1 MGFSKDQTLTL
12 RRLNVMLLQDHPFY
26 GHIMASCRWDH
37 DNEMPAVAGLNIRT
51 DYLTIL
57 IADEFFKMDFN
68 DQRFVIMH
76 ELLHFLFQHP
86 IRMGKFC
93 DLVKNIAGD
102 LAVNSYIVQS
112 SRLQKVDGCLYP
124 KQFNLPDNRTYE
136 FYLKE
141 LNKMIQKNELQLP
154 EGMGG
159 GQGQCGG
166 GKGEKAKSGEGGE
179 HYWVIEGTPEEA
191 NELARRMFNV
201 AKSVGTVPAGALRD
215 LYEAEAKISWEEL
228 VIQSSQ
234 SSEMS
239 EEWRFTKRHYSRR
252 YHTIPGV
259 VHEYRGRMKMCVDT
273 SGSMG
278 PKEIGAC
285 FSVVDK
291 MDGLGYDIDIF
302 EFDADFQREYK
313 YSGIPPKVKGG
324 GGTQITSTF
333 KYIAAE
339 HPDTTQVFVFT
350 DGMIFD
356 LDSAK
361 AIADENGWDVVFILT
376 ADYDVPFGQKIV
388 MDIEGDIDG
397 M

>member
-1 MGFSKDQTLTL
+1 MAFTKDQTLTL
-12 RRLNVMLLQDHPFY
+12 RRLNVVLLQEHPFY
-26 GHIMASCRWDH
+26 GHIMATCRWDQE
-37 DNEMPAVAGLNIRT
+37 NSMPAVAGLKINT
-51 DYLTIL
+51 AFLTIL
-57 IADEFFKMDFN
+57 IGDRFFNLDHN
-68 DQRFVIMH
+68 EQRFAVMH

-86 IRMGKFC
+86 IRMHRMC
-93 DLVKNIAGD
+93 DAIKNIAAD

-112 SRLQKVDGCLYP
+112 SRIQKSESCLYP

-141 LNKMIQKNELQLP
+141 LNKMVQQNKLKLP
-154 EGMGG
+154 GLGGEGFGR
-159 GQGQCGG
+159 
-166 GKGEKAKSGEGGE
+166 GKDGKSESGKGGE
-179 HYWVIEGTPEEA
+179 HYWVIDGTLEEA
-191 NELARRMFNV
+191 AELARRVFNV
-201 AKSVGTVPAGALRD
+201 AKSVGTVPEGSLRD

-228 VIQSSQ
+228 FIQASQ

-259 VHEYRGRMKMCVDT
+259 VHEYHGEMKVAVDT

-278 PKEIGAC
+278 PKDVGAC

-291 MDGLGYDIDIF
+291 MNSLGYNITIF
-302 EFDADFQREYK
+302 EFDADFQREYQ
-313 YSGIPPKVKGG
+313 YEGIPPKVKGG
-324 GGTQITSTF
+324 GETCVSSTF
-333 KYIAAE
+333 QHIAEE

-356 LDSAK
+356 LDKAK
-361 AIADENGWDVVFILT
+361 AIADEEGWEVVFILT
-376 ADYDVPFGQKIV
+376 NEYDMPFGQKII
-388 MDIEGDIDG
+388 MDVDGDIDG

>member
-1 MGFSKDQTLTL
+1 MAFAKDQTLTL
-12 RRLNVMLLQDHPFY
+12 RRLNVMLLQEHPFY
-26 GHIMASCRWDH
+26 GHIMASCRWDQN
-37 DNEMPAVAGLNIRT
+37 NEMPAVAGLKVNT

-57 IADEFFKMDFN
+57 IGDPFFKMDFN
-68 DQRFVIMH
+68 DQRFAVMH

-86 IRMGKFC
+86 MRMNKMC
-93 DLVKNIAGD
+93 DMIKNIAAD
-102 LAVNSYIVQS
+102 LAVNSYIAQS
-112 SRLQKVDGCLYP
+112 SRIQKSDHCLYP

-141 LNKMIQKNELQLP
+141 LNKMAQKNKLKLP
-154 EGMGG
+154 GEGKGG
-159 GQGQCGG
+159 SGG
-166 GKGEKAKSGEGGE
+166 GKDKEKSESGKGGE
-179 HYWVIEGTPEEA
+179 HYWVIDGTPEEA
-191 NELARRMFNV
+191 SELARRIFNV
-201 AKSVGTVPAGALRD
+201 AKSVGTVPNGALRD
-215 LYEAEAKISWEEL
+215 LYEAEAKICWEEL
-228 VIQSSQ
+228 LIQASQ

-259 VHEYRGRMKMCVDT
+259 VHEYHGEMKICVDT

-278 PKEIGAC
+278 AKEIGAC

-291 MDGLGYDIDIF
+291 MDGLGYNIDVF
-302 EFDADFQREYK
+302 EFDAEFQREYK
-313 YSGIPPKVKGG
+313 YEGIPPKVKGG
-324 GGTQITSTF
+324 GGTCILSTF
-333 KYIAAE
+333 KHIAEE

-361 AIADENGWDVVFILT
+361 AIADEQGWEVVFILT
-376 ADYDVPFGQKIV
+376 ADYDTPFGQKIV

>member
-1 MGFSKDQTLTL
+1 MAFSKDQTLTL
-12 RRLNVMLLQDHPFY
+12 RRLNVMLLQELPFY
-26 GHIMASCRWDH
+26 GHIMASCRWDKN
-37 DNEMPAVAGLNIRT
+37 DTMPAVAGLQIQT
-51 DYLTIL
+51 SYLTIL
-57 IADEFFKMDFN
+57 IGERFFGMDFN
-68 DQRFVIMH
+68 DQRFAIMH

-86 IRMGKFC
+86 IRMNRIC
-93 DLVKNIAGD
+93 DMIKNVAAD

-112 SRLQKVDGCLYP
+112 SRLTKSESCLYP

-141 LNKMIQKNELQLP
+141 LTRMAQKNKLKLP
-154 EGMGG
+154 G
-159 GQGQCGG
+159 GQGGSEG
-166 GKGEKAKSGEGGE
+166 FGKGKDGKSDSGCGGE
-179 HYWVIEGTPEEA
+179 HYWVVEGTPEEA
-191 NELARRMFNV
+191 SELARRIFNV
-201 AKSVGTVPAGALRD
+201 AKSVGTVPAGSLRD

-228 VIQSSQ
+228 MIQASQ

-259 VHEYRGRMKMCVDT
+259 VHEYHGEMKIAVDT

-291 MDGLGYDIDIF
+291 MYGLGYQITVF
-302 EFDADFQREYK
+302 EFDADFQREYP
-313 YSGIPPKVKGG
+313 YDGIPPKVKGG
-324 GGTQITSTF
+324 GGTCVESTF
-333 KYIAAE
+333 KHIAE
-339 HPDTTQVFVFT
+339 DHPDTTQVFVFT

-356 LDSAK
+356 LDKAK
-361 AIADENGWDVVFILT
+361 AIADENGWDVAFILT
-376 ADYDVPFGQKIV
+376 NDYDVPFGQKIV
-388 MDIEGDIDG
+388 MEIEGDIQG